1 MATGAEEVGSIGMK
15 AFLAEYGKDLKDAV
29 IINIDNI
36 GAGALYWVTAEGMA
50 RRYKSD
56 RRTVGLARRVSRE
69 RAMLVRPRV
78 YRGLSTDATPALA
91 RKFRAMS
98 IMSFDI
104 NGQLPNWHWHTDTTE
119 NVSAELVELASAF
132 VAAMVRDL

>member
-1 MATGAEEVGSIGMK
+1 MATGAEEVGTVGMK
-15 AFLAEYGKDLKDAV
+15 AFLREYGKDLKDAV
-29 IINIDNI
+29 FINIDNV

-50 RRYKSD
+50 RRYSSD
-56 RRTVGLARRVSRE
+56 RRTVSLARRVSRE
-69 RAMLVRPRV
+69 REMLVRPRV

-119 NVSAELVELASAF
+119 NVSAELVELAAAF
-132 VAAMVRDL
+132 VSAMVRDL